1 MIQNNENDKINEDKK
16 AVIFTQLKN
25 YLNQKYKK
33 IYNKK
38 ETEKLRNIKKCDI
51 KYLYHVN
58 HRFDNTKVAIKL
70 DVKSNSTELLQK
82 NEKLLN

>member
-1 MIQNNENDKINEDKK
+1 MIQNNEKDKINENKK
-16 AVIFTQLKN
+16 AIISTQLKN

-33 IYNKK
+33 IYNEK
-38 ETEKLRNIKKCDI
+38 ETEKLRDIKKCDI

-58 HRFDNTKVAIKL
+58 YRFDNTKVAIKS
-70 DVKSNSTELLQK
+70 DVKSNSTELLKK

>member
-1 MIQNNENDKINEDKK
+1 M
-16 AVIFTQLKN
+16 KN

-33 IYNKK
+33 IYKKK
-38 ETEKLRNIKKCDI
+38 ETEKLRDIKKSDNKFVYHI
-51 KYLYHVN
+51 K
-58 HRFDNTKVAIKL
+58 HRYDNTKVAIKL